1 MPLPTPA
8 QIILVQSSWQRC
20 LPIVDTAAN
29 LFYERLFT
37 LDPSLRALFP
47 SDMADQKKKLMTMI
61 TAAVAGLNDLTTLVP
76 VVQKLGLRHVAYRV
90 EARHYPIVGQ
100 ALLDTL
106 ATGLGPAFTPEVKE
120 AWTVV
125 YGVLADTM
133 IAASSTP

>member
-8 QIILVQSSWQRC
+8 QITLVQSSWQRC

-37 LDPSLRALFP
+37 LDPSLRSLFP
-47 SDMADQKKKLMTMI
+47 TEMAEQKKKLMTMI
-61 TAAVAGLNDLTTLVP
+61 TAAVAGLNDLSTLVP
-76 VVQKLGLRHVAYRV
+76 VVQNLGRRHDAYRV
-90 EARHYPIVGQ
+90 EVRHYPVVGQ

-106 ATGLGPAFTPEVKE
+106 ATGLGPAFTPETKE

-133 IAASSTP
+133 ISASSTK

>member
-1 MPLPTPA
+1 MPLPT
-8 QIILVQSSWQRC
+8 QTHITLVQSSWQRC
-20 LPIVDTAAN
+20 LPIIDTAAN

-37 LDPSLRALFP
+37 LDPSLRSLFP
-47 SDMADQKKKLMTMI
+47 TDMADQKKKLMTMI
-61 TAAVAGLNDLTTLVP
+61 TAAVAGLNDLNALVP
-76 VVQKLGLRHVAYRV
+76 VVQALGRRHLAYRV

-106 ATGLGPAFTPEVKE
+106 ATGLGPAFTPEVKD

-133 IAASSTP
+133 ISASSTP

>member
-1 MPLPTPA
+1 MSLPTPA
-8 QIILVQSSWQRC
+8 HITLVQSSWQRC

-37 LDPSLRALFP
+37 LDPSLRSLFP
-47 SDMADQKKKLMTMI
+47 TEMAEQKKKLMTMI
-61 TAAVAGLNDLTTLVP
+61 TAAVAGLNDLNTLVP
-76 VVQKLGLRHVAYRV
+76 VVQKLGRRHVAYRV

-106 ATGLGPAFTPEVKE
+106 ATGLGPAFTLEVKE

>member
-8 QIILVQSSWQRC
+8 QITLVQSSWQRC

-37 LDPSLRALFP
+37 LDPSLRSLFP
-47 SDMADQKKKLMTMI
+47 TEMAEQKKKLMTMI
-61 TAAVAGLNDLTTLVP
+61 TAAVAGLNNLEALVP
-76 VVQKLGLRHVAYRV
+76 VVQKLGRRHVAYRV

>member
-8 QIILVQSSWQRC
+8 QITLVQSSWQRC

-37 LDPSLRALFP
+37 LDPSLRSLFP
-47 SDMADQKKKLMTMI
+47 TEMAEQKKKLMTMI
-61 TAAVAGLNDLTTLVP
+61 TAAVAGLNDLSTLVP
-76 VVQKLGLRHVAYRV
+76 VVQNLGRRHVAYRV
-90 EARHYPIVGQ
+90 EVRHYPVVGQ

-106 ATGLGPAFTPEVKE
+106 AIGLGPAFTPETKE

-133 IAASSTP
+133 ISASSTK

>member
-8 QIILVQSSWQRC
+8 QITLVQSSWQRC

-37 LDPSLRALFP
+37 LDPSLRSLFP
-47 SDMADQKKKLMTMI
+47 TEMAEQKKKLMTMI
-61 TAAVAGLNDLTTLVP
+61 TAAVAGLNDLNALVP
-76 VVQKLGLRHVAYRV
+76 VVQNLGRRHVAYRV

-106 ATGLGPAFTPEVKE
+106 ATGLGPAFTPETKE

-133 IAASSTP
+133 IAASSTK